1 MKRFTQLFTEL
12 DETNRTNEKVAALER
27 YFRETVPADAA
38 WALFFLTGRR
48 PARVLSSTTLRNL
61 AAEAADLPLW
71 LVEECY
77 DAVGD
82 LAETVALLLPP
93 TESKLALALHE
104 LIEQRLLPLRQL
116 PEHASRELLRQTW
129 RELDRRERFVW
140 NKLLTGAFRVGVS
153 QSLVVRGLAA
163 FTGLEPAVLAH
174 RLMGQWEPTSDDF
187 QRLID
192 SAENAGVE
200 TARPYPFY
208 LASPLE
214 DEPAALGDVADWQ
227 IEWKWD
233 GVRAQLIR
241 RNGDVLLWTRGDEL
255 VTSTFPEIA
264 EAGRALPDGTVL
276 DGEILAWRGEQPE
289 LFARLQ
295 RRLGRK
301 TVSARMRAENPVAFV
316 AYDLLEWRG
325 EDWRPRPLHE
335 RRAQLECVLVETQ
348 KFAPKD
354 FEMLAAGETP
364 DLFPDLK
371 PAPILPLRLSE
382 VLTPDSWEAL
392 ADWRK
397 QARARGVE
405 GLMLKR
411 RDAPYGVGRQ
421 RGHWWK
427 WKIDP
432 LVIDAVLINAQTGHG
447 RRASLYTDYTFGL
460 WDNGELVPVAKA
472 YSGLTDEEIREVDTF
487 VRAHTTQ
494 RFGPI
499 RAVEP
504 RLVFE
509 LAFEAVQE
517 SSRHKSGIAVRFPRM
532 NRWRRDKKPEE
543 ADTLENLRVL
553 LRVAGET
560 RDESCIPP

>member
-12 DETNRTNEKVAALER
+12 DETNRTNEKIAALER
-27 YFRETVPADAA
+27 YFREADPANAA

-48 PARVLSSTTLRNL
+48 LSRVLSSTTLRHL

-82 LAETVALLLPP
+82 LAETIALLLPP
-93 TESKLALALHE
+93 AESKLALPLHE
-104 LIEQRLLPLRQL
+104 LVEQRLLPLRQL
-116 PEHASRELLRQTW
+116 PEHAARELLRQTW

-163 FTGLEPAVLAH
+163 FTDLEPAVLAH
-174 RLMGQWEPTSDDF
+174 RLMGQWEPTPDDF
-187 QRLID
+187 RRLID
-192 SAENAGVE
+192 TTEDVSRE

-214 DEPAALGDVADWQ
+214 DEPATLGDVADWQ

-289 LFARLQ
+289 VFARLQ

-301 TVSARMRAENPVAFV
+301 TVTARMRADNPVAFV

-325 EDWRPRPLHE
+325 EDWRQRALHE
-335 RRAQLECVLVETQ
+335 RRAQLETAVVESQ
-348 KFAPKD
+348 RFALTHRETVGP
-354 FEMLAAGETP
+354 GETLE
-364 DLFPDLK
+364 LFPALK
-371 PAPILPLRLSE
+371 PAPPPSLRLSE
-382 VLTPDSWEAL
+382 VLIADSWKAL
-392 ADWRK
+392 ESWRE
-397 QARARGVE
+397 QARAREVE

-411 RDAPYGVGRQ
+411 HDAPYGVGRQ

-432 LVIDAVLINAQTGHG
+432 LVIDAVLINAQSGHG

-472 YSGLTDEEIREVDTF
+472 YSGLTDDEIREVDAF
-487 VRAHTTQ
+487 VRAHTVQ

-517 SSRHKSGIAVRFPRM
+517 SSRHKSGFAVRFPRM
-532 NRWRRDKKPEE
+532 NRWRRDKRPED
-543 ADTLENLRVL
+543 ADTLENLRAL
-553 LRVAGET
+553 LRVGK
-560 RDESCIPP
+560 